1 MNKNDYELIRRLVQS
16 KDYEALKKIR
26 IKHVNKYDLRFIL
39 PTPKFPRLIKFLSE
53 FNGWPIKELSFEEME
68 RIDTI
73 HPIENKIRL
82 EAVKKEILDGKEQVP
97 IMLSKDWLC
106 LDGAMRLQARK
117 ELHQPIKALL
127 TSWPNEF
134 VGAGICF
141 SGLEGQIW

>member
-1 MNKNDYELIRRLVQS
+1 MSIE
-16 KDYEALKKIR
+16 
-26 IKHVNKYDLRFIL
+26 YDLRFIL

-68 RIDTI
+68 RIETI

-82 EAVKKEILDGKEQVP
+82 EVVKKEILDGKEQVP
-97 IMLSKDWLC
+97 IILSKDWLC
-106 LDGAMRLQARK
+106 LDGTMRLQAHK

-127 TSWPNEF
+127 TSWLNEF
-134 VGAGICF
+134 IGAGICF